1 MKIFSVIL
9 AGLLL
14 WSLPVSASV
23 MHDNNGPLDGFAR
36 MNRKRAKGKR
46 HKKGKK
52 VKPAHWGKAKRH

>member
-1 MKIFSVIL
+1 MKILSVFL

-23 MHDNNGPLDGFAR
+23 MHDDGPLDGLAQ

-46 HKKGKK
+46 HKKSKK
-52 VKPAHWGKAKRH
+52 IKPAHWGKTKRH